1 MSKYE
6 MEAICRMLACGSVQ
20 EVLASGEAL
29 YTFGRGFNSGRRS
42 PYVTRQDRRLNFSS
56 TALEFGK
63 RRLSYFGP
71 QLFYN
76 HPGELREV

>member
-42 PYVTRQDRRLNFSS
+42 SYVTRQDWRLNFSS